1 MRHSRRHF
9 ERPRRLH
16 ERDLERATLQV
27 VDRVRVRR
35 RVRRRRKDGA
45 DV

>member
-1 MRHSRRHF
+1 MRHPGRHF
-9 ERPRRLH
+9 ERARRLH

>member
-1 MRHSRRHF
+1 MRHPRRHF

-27 VDRVRVRR
+27 VDHVRLRR
-35 RVRRRRKDGA
+35 RVRRGREDGA